1 MTEPSAE
8 YLAAT
13 DFIDADDA
21 DIRCRASEIVVGACS
36 GVEKMQR
43 LFCFVRDAVSYYPY
57 TAKYRPDD
65 FRASLTLRRGRG
77 YCVQKAVLLAAL
89 CRARGIPA
97 RLRFVTLNNRRDSG
111 GLRRLLGS
119 DLLVYHGYNDLYING
134 CWVAADAALSQE
146 VCAQSGFTPLEFDG
160 VTDADYRAQNR
171 DERHYDLV
179 TDHGAYADLPFTE
192 IMDALDRGY
201 GNDPAA
207 AFKRPPGNGSR
218 RSDTPK
224 DSRENQLAV

>member
-21 DIRCRASEIVVGACS
+21 EIRRRAGEIVADTFDAVA
-36 GVEKMQR
+36 KAQR
-43 LFCFVRDAVSYYPY
+43 LFCFVRDAIGYYPY

-65 FRASLTLRRGRG
+65 FRASVTLRRGRG

-89 CRARGIPA
+89 CRASGIPA
-97 RLRFVTLNNRRDSG
+97 RLHFVTLCNLRDSG

-119 DLLVYHGYNDLYING
+119 DLLVYHGYDDVFVDNRWI
-134 CWVAADAALSQE
+134 AADAALSQE
-146 VCAQSGFTPLEFDG
+146 VCVQSGFAPLEFDG

-171 DERHYDLV
+171 DQRHYDLV
-179 TDHGAYADLPFTE
+179 TDHGAYADLPFTG

-201 GNDPAA
+201 GSGPAA
-207 AFKRPPGNGSR
+207 AFKRVPGSEWLKD
-218 RSDTPK
+218 DTPG
-224 DSRENQLAV
+224 DSRENQIAV